1 MSTRSRESEGQDT
14 QEQAVVQ
21 YLKQQPDF
29 FNQHPELL
37 QGLDLPHQSGGA
49 ISLIERQV
57 KGLREEAGRCQRQ
70 LEELV
75 SVARENEALNQRL
88 HQLTLTLIEAVSF
101 DEVINALED
110 KLHEDFQAEAVEV
123 HLFSSAEADRDSHPD
138 LDGFREFLDAAKP
151 RCGRLPR
158 SQLDYLFG
166 PQAGDIHSTA
176 LIPILGQGLLGLLAF
191 GSYSEDRF
199 HPGMGTEY
207 LTRLGEI
214 VSKTL
219 EVVSEPGF

>member
-1 MSTRSRESEGQDT
+1 MSTQSRESEGQDT
-14 QEQAVVQ
+14 LKQTVVQ

-37 QGLDLPHQSGGA
+37 QRLDLPHQSGGA

-57 KGLREEAGRCQRQ
+57 KGLREEASRYQRQ

-75 SVARENEALNQRL
+75 HVARENEALNQRL

-138 LDGFREFLDAAKP
+138 LDGFREFLDAAQP
-151 RCGRLPR
+151 RCGRLPQ
-158 SQLDYLFG
+158 SQLEYLFG

-219 EVVSEPGF
+219 EVVSEPGV